1 MATKNDLTGIKF
13 LITSGALAGT
23 IGGWIL
29 VSLAGGLNGGAGG
42 GAVQD
47 PAILDLL
54 NRPLPT
60 LAKPGVVIAPPSGTD
75 PGAAPAVQPAAVPTL
90 RSVNN
95 QPAPPPVTNTQSS
108 K

>member
-1 MATKNDLTGIKF
+1 MAVKNDLTGIKF
-13 LITSGALAGT
+13 LIASGALAGT

-29 VSLAGGLNGGAGG
+29 VSLAGGASSGG
-42 GAVQD
+42 GGTVQD
-47 PAILDLL
+47 PALMDLL
-54 NRPLPT
+54 TRPLPT
-60 LAKPGVVIAPPSGTD
+60 LAKPGLVSAPPSVID
-75 PGAAPAVQPAAVPTL
+75 SAPAVQPTAVPTL

>member
-1 MATKNDLTGIKF
+1 MAAKNDLTGIKF

-29 VSLAGGLNGGAGG
+29 VSLAGGSNGGGG
-42 GAVQD
+42 GTVQD
-47 PAILDLL
+47 PAIMDLL

-60 LAKPGVVIAPPSGTD
+60 LAKPGVVFAPPSGTD
-75 PGAAPAVQPAAVPTL
+75 PVAAPAIQPTAVPTL

>member
-1 MATKNDLTGIKF
+1 MAAKNAFSGIKF

-29 VSLAGGLNGGAGG
+29 LSLAGGTSGQGG
-42 GAVQD
+42 GSIQD
-47 PAILDLL
+47 PAVLELI

-60 LAKPGVVIAPPSGTD
+60 LARTNAQISVPGSDPSGSIS
-75 PGAAPAVQPAAVPTL
+75 VQPTAQPTL
-90 RSVNN
+90 RSVTDL
-95 QPAPPPVTNTQSS
+95 PAPPPVTNTQSS

>member
-1 MATKNDLTGIKF
+1 MAAKNDLTGIKF

-29 VSLAGGLNGGAGG
+29 VSMVGGLNGGGG
-42 GAVQD
+42 VVKD
-47 PAILDLL
+47 PAIVDLL

-60 LAKPGVVIAPPSGTD
+60 LAKPGVVIAPPSGAD
-75 PGAAPAVQPAAVPTL
+75 PGAALAVQPTAVPTL
-90 RSVNN
+90 RSVTN

>member
-1 MATKNDLTGIKF
+1 MAAKNDLTGIKF

-29 VSLAGGLNGGAGG
+29 VSLAGGRSSGEG

-47 PAILDLL
+47 PAIMDLL

-60 LAKPGVVIAPPSGTD
+60 LAKPGVVIAPPSGSD
-75 PGAAPAVQPAAVPTL
+75 PVAASAVQPTAVPTL
-90 RSVNN
+90 RSVND

>member
-1 MATKNDLTGIKF
+1 MAAKNDLTGIKF
-13 LITSGALAGT
+13 LIASGAIAGT

-29 VSLAGGLNGGAGG
+29 VSLAGGLNGGGT
-42 GAVQD
+42 VQD
-47 PAILDLL
+47 PAIIDLL

-60 LAKPGVVIAPPSGTD
+60 LAKPNVVVGTSGTD

-90 RSVNN
+90 RSINN

>member
-1 MATKNDLTGIKF
+1 MAIKNDLTGIKF
-13 LITSGALAGT
+13 LITSGAIAGT
-23 IGGWIL
+23 LGGWIL
-29 VSLAGGLNGGAGG
+29 VSLAGGVNSG

-47 PAILDLL
+47 PAVLDLL

-60 LAKPGVVIAPPSGTD
+60 LAMPNGVVVTSGTD
-75 PGAAPAVQPAAVPTL
+75 PGAAPVVQPTAVPTL

>member
-1 MATKNDLTGIKF
+1 MASKNDLTGIKL

-29 VSLAGGLNGGAGG
+29 VSLAGGLNGGGG
-42 GAVQD
+42 GAAQD
-47 PAILDLL
+47 PALMDLL
-54 NRPLPT
+54 SRPLPA
-60 LAKPGVVIAPPSGTD
+60 LARPGVVIAPPPGTD
-75 PGAAPAVQPAAVPTL
+75 PAAAPVIQPTAVPTL

>member
-1 MATKNDLTGIKF
+1 MAAKNDLTGIKF

-29 VSLAGGLNGGAGG
+29 VSLAGGLNAGGG

-75 PGAAPAVQPAAVPTL
+75 PVVAPAIQPTAIPTL

>member
-1 MATKNDLTGIKF
+1 MAAKNDLTGIKF
-13 LITSGALAGT
+13 LIASGAIAGT

-29 VSLAGGLNGGAGG
+29 VSLAGGANSGGG

-47 PAILDLL
+47 PAIMDLL

-60 LAKPGVVIAPPSGTD
+60 LAKPGVVSITPSVID
-75 PGAAPAVQPAAVPTL
+75 SAAAPAVQPTAVPTL

>member
-1 MATKNDLTGIKF
+1 MAAKNDLTGIKF

-29 VSLAGGLNGGAGG
+29 LSLAGGVNGGSGG
-42 GAVQD
+42 DVQD
-47 PAILDLL
+47 PAIVDLL

-75 PGAAPAVQPAAVPTL
+75 PVAAPVGQPTAVPTL

-95 QPAPPPVTNTQSS
+95 QSAPPPVTNTQSS